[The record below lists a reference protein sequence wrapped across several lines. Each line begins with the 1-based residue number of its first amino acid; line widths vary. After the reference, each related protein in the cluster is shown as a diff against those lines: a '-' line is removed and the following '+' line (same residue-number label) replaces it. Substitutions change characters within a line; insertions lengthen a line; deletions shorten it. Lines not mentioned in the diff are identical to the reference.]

1 MSQQR
6 LLQQL
11 EDTKEQLK
19 KQKTLKEMYIRRG
32 EETTRELERLRKS
45 SNDVKLSNAK
55 IATQER
61 DNTRQKKKKD
71 LHKDHEELQV
81 AHLIT
86 EEKNQA
92 DLQAEKHKNKL
103 LLDELD
109 QISVSHNE
117 IRLSYQTDVMKV
129 RQQLDTLQH
138 DLVKEMQQ
146 RTTVEKQNAQL
157 QMAHVLSQ
165 DNFTAELQVEEQK
178 NKLLQDKLDRISH
191 GYETGVN
198 TVRQQADTLQQEL
211 ETDVKS
217 HSDTVVKG
225 LQMITNLSTEQ
236 DDLHHRMTEEINKVQ
251 QNNLEKEER
260 YDRHLE
266 ELKTQF
272 TIQISLNLE
281 LSTQLKILKDTKNNK
296 NTSTAD
302 SHLSEHLCFRCP
314 PSSVWLQCH
323 RQSAPSLRQARG
335 ADSRGGT
342 VCHICYSCH
351 QLQEAP
357 HKWSGL
363 RSSRG
368 RPVSS
373 HRNVQLCRSLM
384 VHSLQLS
391 LPPPS
396 FFPPVFSFRIPSD
409 GPGGPLGPSSSP
421 DSCCLTY

>member
-45 SNDVKLSNAK
+45 SKDVKLSNAK

-146 RTTVEKQNAQL
+146 RKNVEKQNAQL

-178 NKLLQDKLDRISH
+178 NKLLQEELDRISH

-211 ETDVKS
+211 ETEVRS
-217 HSDTVVKG
+217 
-225 LQMITNLSTEQ
+225 LSI
-236 DDLHHRMTEEINKVQ
+236 LS
-251 QNNLEKEER
+251 
-260 YDRHLE
+260 
-266 ELKTQF
+266 
-272 TIQISLNLE
+272 SL
-281 LSTQLKILKDTKNNK
+281 
-296 NTSTAD
+296 
-302 SHLSEHLCFRCP
+302 
-314 PSSVWLQCH
+314 
-323 RQSAPSLRQARG
+323 PSLR
-335 ADSRGGT
+335 S
-342 VCHICYSCH
+342 
-351 QLQEAP
+351 
-357 HKWSGL
+357 
-363 RSSRG
+363 
-368 RPVSS
+368 
-373 HRNVQLCRSLM
+373 
-384 VHSLQLS
+384 
-391 LPPPS
+391 
-396 FFPPVFSFRIPSD
+396 
-409 GPGGPLGPSSSP
+409 
-421 DSCCLTY
+421 

>member
-178 NKLLQDKLDRISH
+178 NKLLQEELDRISH

-302 SHLSEHLCFRCP
+302 S
-314 PSSVWLQCH
+314 Q
-323 RQSAPSLRQARG
+323 
-335 ADSRGGT
+335 
-342 VCHICYSCH
+342 
-351 QLQEAP
+351 
-357 HKWSGL
+357 
-363 RSSRG
+363 
-368 RPVSS
+368 
-373 HRNVQLCRSLM
+373 
-384 VHSLQLS
+384 
-391 LPPPS
+391 
-396 FFPPVFSFRIPSD
+396 
-409 GPGGPLGPSSSP
+409 
-421 DSCCLTY
+421 

>member
-178 NKLLQDKLDRISH
+178 NKLLQEELDKISH
-191 GYETGVN
+191 G
-198 TVRQQADTLQQEL
+198 
-211 ETDVKS
+211 
-217 HSDTVVKG
+217 
-225 LQMITNLSTEQ
+225 
-236 DDLHHRMTEEINKVQ
+236 
-251 QNNLEKEER
+251 
-260 YDRHLE
+260 
-266 ELKTQF
+266 
-272 TIQISLNLE
+272 
-281 LSTQLKILKDTKNNK
+281 
-296 NTSTAD
+296 
-302 SHLSEHLCFRCP
+302 LSEHLCFRCP

-373 HRNVQLCRSLM
+373 HRNVQVTTVERRSCGSGSTWRCLSLLSRPPGSTHFTYIMICSFFFFFSVANFPHSNQWTKERGCRSLYGLC
-384 VHSLQLS
+384 SLL
-391 LPPPS
+391 
-396 FFPPVFSFRIPSD
+396 RECD
-409 GPGGPLGPSSSP
+409 YELG
-421 DSCCLTY
+421 LYK